1 MFITRMFINDENNN
15 SIESFNN
22 ELAVTATRE
31 LNSKMI
37 TCMAENSIGLTV
49 SNKTLN
55 IICKLIK

>member
-1 MFITRMFINDENNN
+1 MFINDENNN